1 MKSIGQ
7 TLKSARLKKNF
18 TIEDVH
24 KFIKVHPKYVK
35 AMENNDYSVF
45 DGKVHSKGFLK
56 IYAEFL
62 ELDLEELLALW
73 RREYESAFE
82 GEGSKGGDKF
92 SKLKSLEPERFVIT
106 PSLLIIVTVIVMLFV
121 FFSYLF
127 VQYRQYTDAPSLE
140 IFYPEDNIVVT
151 DDVLDLTGKVDLDSE
166 VFINNQ
172 EVLTN
177 TDGSFLTSIKL
188 REGINTISIKTVNK
202 LNKETEVIRNII
214 YRPEREE
221 VIQEEVVEEIVT
233 DQTDSTTEA
242 ISQE

>member
-7 TLKSARLKKNF
+7 TLKAARLKKNF
-18 TIEDVH
+18 TIEDIH
-24 KFIKVHPKYVK
+24 KFIKVHPKYIK
-35 AMENNDYSVF
+35 AMENNDYSIF

-73 RREYESAFE
+73 RREYEASFDE
-82 GEGSKGGDKF
+82 RSHQKDG
-92 SKLKSLEPERFVIT
+92 KLAKLRSLEPDKLVIT
-106 PSLLIIVTVIVMLFV
+106 PSFLIISVVVLMLIV

-140 IFYPEDNIVVT
+140 IYYPDDNIVVQ

-172 EVLTN
+172 KLLTN
-177 TDGSFLTSIKL
+177 PDGSFLTSIKL
-188 REGINTISIKTVNK
+188 REGINTISIKSVNQ

-214 YRPEREE
+214 FRPERD
-221 VIQEEVVEEIVT
+221 EVVEEVVF
-233 DQTDSTTEA
+233 DQTQSVLDKEELPD
-242 ISQE
+242 Q